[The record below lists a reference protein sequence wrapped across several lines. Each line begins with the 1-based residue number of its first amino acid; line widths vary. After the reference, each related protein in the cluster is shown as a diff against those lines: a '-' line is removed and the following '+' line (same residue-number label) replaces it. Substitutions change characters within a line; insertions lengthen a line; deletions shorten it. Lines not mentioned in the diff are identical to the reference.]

1 MRPAG
6 NDTTERTNA
15 MNLTLRRKRNP
26 LNGGI
31 ARLRDE
37 MERTFDRF
45 LDEPFGFIEAKSL
58 RAEGWIPPLD
68 VSETDSE
75 ITVRA
80 ETPGI
85 AAKDLDISVT
95 NHSLTIAGTK
105 AEQKEE
111 KGEDYYQC
119 ERRFGS
125 FRRVIDLPETADA
138 DQVTAESDNGVVTIR
153 IAKKPGAKPKQVQI
167 KPASKKVAVAD

>member
-1 MRPAG
+1 
-6 NDTTERTNA
+6 
-15 MNLTLRRKRNP
+15 
-26 LNGGI
+26 
-31 ARLRDE
+31 
-37 MERTFDRF
+37 
-45 LDEPFGFIEAKSL
+45 
-58 RAEGWIPPLD
+58 

-105 AEQKEE
+105 DEQKEE